1 VYKLHI
7 QNEKVRINIALI
19 IETIR
24 RERRTPAPQPAQRK
38 KTLSFALDW
47 HTGLLQTEAPQYKL
61 IEMHLDLDKREV
73 RIVEKGSEQL
83 FNIEEMQPRGQ
94 QVLSETCHYLR
105 LALAHLHDIE
115 ELAHLELDPSMDE
128 IKGRTLL
135 HEAWHAIERQ
145 DAELILLNTMPGT
158 YLFRKDRFAA
168 VMEEIL
174 SAAKQTRIRCLT
186 LTYLD
191 PQGQVRDKTIVVWED
206 HWLFYDD
213 DPTLS
218 GSYFRSLEDLLFSLG
233 NALKRPL
240 PALKMKAS

>member
-7 QNEKVRINIALI
+7 QNEKVRRNIALI

-24 RERRTPAPQPAQRK
+24 RHGHAPGTERHRT
-38 KTLSFALDW
+38 TLTFALDPQ
-47 HTGLLQTEAPQYKL
+47 TGLLQLEAPQYRI
-61 IEMHLDLDKREV
+61 IEIHLDLNKREV
-73 RIVEKGSEQL
+73 DVVEKGSQQL
-83 FNIEEMQPRGQ
+83 FNIEEMQPKGQ
-94 QVLSETCHYLR
+94 QVLSETCHYLK
-105 LALAHLHDIE
+105 LALAHLHDIHE
-115 ELAHLELDPSMDE
+115 IAHLELEPSMDE

-158 YLFRKDRFAA
+158 YLFRKDRFAG

-174 SAAKQTRIRCLT
+174 SAAKQTRIKCMT

-191 PQGQVRDKTIVVWED
+191 PQGQVRDKTIVVWKD

-218 GSYFRSLEDLLFSLG
+218 GSYFQSLEDLLFSLG
-233 NALKRPL
+233 NVLKRPL
-240 PALKMKAS
+240 PTLKVKAS